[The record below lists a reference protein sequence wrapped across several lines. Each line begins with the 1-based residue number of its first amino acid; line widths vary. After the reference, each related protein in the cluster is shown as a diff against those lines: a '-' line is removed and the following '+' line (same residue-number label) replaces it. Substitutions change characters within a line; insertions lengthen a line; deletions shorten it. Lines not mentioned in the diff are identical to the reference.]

1 MEKLWLAVVDIQSFY
16 SIRMRW
22 CIRWIMYGA
31 SVGSCSQCGQGES
44 GIQSELSSLV
54 PKPKPI
60 SWWTLVSYH
69 FKTLDILQK
78 RSLWVHTTFS
88 YDKRSIKTA
97 VGEAC
102 KVLHIFGTLAAF
114 KSWKCFKIK
123 VEFLFH
129 INPEPYNDSA
139 GKKSESLPA
148 KTTLLLLWRRPWI
161 VHETF

>member
-1 MEKLWLAVVDIQSFY
+1 MVHPLDHVPNVVK
-16 SIRMRW
+16 
-22 CIRWIMYGA
+22 
-31 SVGSCSQCGQGES
+31 VNLES
-44 GIQSELSSLV
+44 KVNFLVWYPNLNQYLGELSYHT
-54 PKPKPI
+54 I
-60 SWWTLVSYH
+60 SKALG
-69 FKTLDILQK
+69 ILQK

-139 GKKSESLPA
+139 GKKSESLPT